1 MKKKKCIILLILLL
15 ILVPG
20 ALLTAR
26 ADYTPEQKAAAKAW
40 LSSHG
45 YAPTYGGAAQ
55 AYQDYLNGKFDGVP
69 GVPPRTNTEAA
80 ATTEDQ
86 AETSEQERKL
96 KENTDRNREEAFN
109 RWISSESSDI
119 VISSD
124 GTVSRDAAGD
134 GDVTSDAERITVSYD
149 GSAEDVS
156 GNGNDRHEVSG
167 DGGSDSDNPSPREHS
182 RAGTILFLGGELL
195 VFLSMAVICVNGSG
209 S

>member
-1 MKKKKCIILLILLL
+1 MKNKKCIIILVLLM

-20 ALLTAR
+20 ALLTVR
-26 ADYTPEQKAAAKAW
+26 ADYTPEEKAAAKAW
-40 LSSHG
+40 LSAHG

-69 GVPPRTNTEAA
+69 GVPPRTNTEAS
-80 ATTEDQ
+80 ATTENQTD
-86 AETSEQERKL
+86 TSEQERKL

-124 GTVSRDAAGD
+124 GTVSRDGTPAGDESSDAAKLAVSDDGASESISEDGNKRSDASGD
-134 GDVTSDAERITVSYD
+134 GD
-149 GSAEDVS
+149 EDT
-156 GNGNDRHEVSG
+156 GR
-167 DGGSDSDNPSPREHS
+167 REHS

-195 VFLSMAVICVNGSG
+195 VFLSMAVICVNDSG
-209 S
+209 N